1 MVPSIADCSP
11 VASHVCE
18 RRLHARHPLAV
29 PIASLEEPYALAHGE
44 LASLD
49 TATLE
54 RERHRVRHQPLLD
67 DCPSPWLA
75 ERIMAIDA
83 ELHRRGRGRA

>member
-1 MVPSIADCSP
+1 M
-11 VASHVCE
+11 
-18 RRLHARHPLAV
+18 
-29 PIASLEEPYALAHGE
+29 ASLEEHYRLTHGE
-44 LASLD
+44 LTRLD

-54 RERHRVRHQPLLD
+54 REHYRVRHQPLLG

-83 ELHRRGRGRA
+83 ELRRRGRGRA